1 MNVFLRSLLLGVA
14 IACVPA
20 CGPANTPT
28 TAPPSFRGL
37 QSATPTGTSHQVA
50 LVWFAATDFSGTGI
64 TYNVF
69 WVVGTQSTGQS
80 GQETLNFSTT
90 NPTGAT
96 IDLPSADPY
105 LFYVQAQDGTGQSD
119 GNTIEVPATIP

>member
-1 MNVFLRSLLLGVA
+1 MNVFLRSLLVAVA

-28 TAPPSFRGL
+28 TAPPQFGGL
-37 QSATPTGTSHQVA
+37 QTATPTGTSHQVA
-50 LVWFAATDFSGTGI
+50 LVWTAATDFSGTGI

-69 WVVGTQSTGQS
+69 WVVGQQPNQS

-90 NPTGAT
+90 SPNGVN
-96 IDLPSADPY
+96 IDLPVGDPY
-105 LFYVQAQDGTGQSD
+105 LFYVQAQDGTGQTD
-119 GNTIEVPATIP
+119 GNTTEVPATIP